1 MGSPRRRVHQVR
13 PAHLL
18 LHRQRGQRGALPQR
32 HGSHVGARRELRR
45 RARVRRA
52 QVLRKIQADAE
63 ERRDAIRA
71 EEPIRRRHHPGPP
84 QEEGRVPLPHVRA
97 GHGGLRHAHPR
108 AQDGDARPRRP
119 GVHLRGQL
127 RRHAEHVDAAQVR
140 QRCGRSGGRVGSHM
154 VIRWRGPAR
163 GPRRV
168 RGWGHAGRHGRRW
181 VTAGVR
187 FKRPRRLQRAS
198 RAIRHAA
205 FHQRTD
211 ATLSRRGAEGQ
222 GRRIGRGAVGAGC
235 V

>member
-1 MGSPRRRVHQVR
+1 M
-13 PAHLL
+13 
-18 LHRQRGQRGALPQR
+18 
-32 HGSHVGARRELRR
+32 GARRELRR

-71 EEPIRRRHHPGPP
+71 EEPIRRRHHPWPP

-127 RRHAEHVDAAQVR
+127 RRHAEHVDATQVR
-140 QRCGRSGGRVGSHM
+140 QRGGRSGGRVGSHL
-154 VIRWRGPAR
+154 VIRGRGPAR

-168 RGWGHAGRHGRRW
+168 RGWGHAGRHGRGG
-181 VTAGVR
+181 VTARVR
-187 FKRPRRLQRAS
+187 SQRTRRLQRAS
-198 RAIRHAA
+198 RAIRYAA